1 MFIKRC
7 DSVFF
12 LSLVEAML
20 IVIREAFVIV
30 HNQNNETNYFF
41 DKTNFLRIIFL
52 NEKFKKIN

>member
-30 HNQNNETNYFF
+30 HNQNNET
-41 DKTNFLRIIFL
+41 L
-52 NEKFKKIN
+52 